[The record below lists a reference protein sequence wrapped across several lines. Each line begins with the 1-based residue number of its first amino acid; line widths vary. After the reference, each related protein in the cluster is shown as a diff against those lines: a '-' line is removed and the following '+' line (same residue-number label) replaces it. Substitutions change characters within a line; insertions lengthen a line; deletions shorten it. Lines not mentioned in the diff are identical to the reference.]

1 MPTVRGVNRALYRTN
16 NNYSV
21 KNKNNLVFAVT

>member
-1 MPTVRGVNRALYRTN
+1 MPIVRGVNKVLYRTN